1 MQKMLIRLGD
11 VKLDALVRE
20 STDFDA
26 EVTSKQVEKGAD
38 ISDHMKAKPSTA
50 SLSGVMVE
58 DANAKLEALKK
69 YQKEG
74 ELLTYI
80 GKTTLKSVVITSLQ
94 IENTAKNS
102 TGYDFDIRIQEVRI
116 ASPET
121 FKVSV
126 KNPKSGKQD
135 SKTASRVKKSTNEG
149 RKQVRSK

>member
-26 EVTSKQVEKGAD
+26 EVTSKEVEKGAD
-38 ISDHMKAKPSTA
+38 ISDHMKTKPLTA

-58 DANAKLEALKK
+58 DAYAKLEALKK

-80 GKTTLKSVVITSLQ
+80 GKSTLESVVITSLQ
-94 IENTAKNS
+94 VEHSAKNAY
-102 TGYDFDIRIQEVRI
+102 GYDFDLRIQEVRI

-121 FKVSV
+121 FKISV

>member
-26 EVTSKQVEKGAD
+26 KVTSKAVEKGVD
-38 ISDHMKAKPSTA
+38 ISDHMKAEPFTA
-50 SLSGVMVE
+50 SLGGVMVE
-58 DANAKLEALKK
+58 DADAKLSSLKK
-69 YQKEG
+69 FQEDG

-80 GKTTLKSVVITSLQ
+80 GKSSLENVVITSIQ
-94 IENTAKNS
+94 VEHTVKNFE
-102 TGYDFDIRIQEVRI
+102 GYNFDIRIQEVRI

-121 FKVSV
+121 FEVSV

-135 SKTASRVKKSTNEG
+135 KKTASRVKKSTNEG